1 MEAFVKH
8 TGIVSTLDTA
18 NVDTDQI
25 IAKQFLKSIKR
36 TGFGDQLFYDWRYD
50 EKGNPRSG
58 FSLNKP
64 EFKNTSILV
73 TRNNFGCGSSREHAV
88 WAVAQYGYRAI
99 IAPSKGHGENFIP
112 GFADI
117 FKNNCVKNGVLTI
130 QLNEAEVDAIFKLID
145 HAPGSKATI
154 DLEKQ
159 IVTLHTPEE
168 KAFHFEIDHDVKKR
182 LIGGLDDIGL
192 SLEKETDITTFEKT
206 HNPQISL

>member
-50 EKGNPRSG
+50 EKGNLREN
-58 FSLNKP
+58 FSLNKH
-64 EFKNTSILV
+64 EFKGTSILV
-73 TRNNFGCGSSREHAV
+73 ARNNFGCGSSREHAV
-88 WAVAQYGYRAI
+88 WAVAQYGYRVI
-99 IAPSKGHGENFIP
+99 IAPSKGEGENFIP

-130 QLNEAEVDAIFKLID
+130 QLNEKEVDTIFKIITQ
-145 HAPGSKATI
+145 APGSKATI
-154 DLEKQ
+154 DLQKQ
-159 IVTLHTPEE
+159 SLMIHGREE
-168 KAFHFEIDHDVKKR
+168 KIFHFEVDSDVKKR
-182 LIGGLDDIGL
+182 LLGGLDDIGL
-192 SLEKETDITTFEKT
+192 SLEKEKDITLFEKN
-206 HNPQISL
+206 HNSQILV

>member
-1 MEAFVKH
+1 MEAFIKH

-50 EKGNPRSG
+50 EKGNLRAN

-64 EFKNTSILV
+64 EFKGTSILV
-73 TRNNFGCGSSREHAV
+73 ARNNFGCGSSREHAV

-99 IAPSKGHGENFIP
+99 IAPSKGEGENFIP

-130 QLNEAEVDAIFKLID
+130 QLNEKEVDTIFKIINQ
-145 HAPGSKATI
+145 APGSKATI
-154 DLEKQ
+154 NLEKQ
-159 IVTLHTPEE
+159 SLMIHGREE
-168 KAFHFEIDHDVKKR
+168 QIFHFEVDNDVKKR

-192 SLEKETDITTFEKT
+192 SLEKEKDITLFEKN
-206 HNPQISL
+206 HNSQILV